1 MLVTVILSLV
11 LMAGLFLMLW
21 SAVGFIQDKRF
32 FSSAPKDVCAAVRPR
47 TQERFPGARRL
58 GWRLMIL
65 AVALMLF
72 ALIYAGLDGAEKGFG
87 FRQLFIRYLIM
98 LLALKAFDILF
109 FDLVLLCHSNF
120 FPRYYPEVKGI
131 VGPHQFGYNWRE
143 HLLMIALSPVAAAA
157 LAGLCMLFR

>member
-21 SAVGFIQDKRF
+21 SAVAFIQDKRF
-32 FSSAPKDVCAAVRPR
+32 FTSAPKDVLAAVRPR
-47 TQERFPGARRL
+47 TGERFPGARRL

-72 ALIYAGLDGAEKGFG
+72 ALIYAGLDGVEKSFG
-87 FRQLFIRYLIM
+87 FWQLFARYLIM

>member
-1 MLVTVILSLV
+1 MTVTVILSLT

-21 SAVGFIQDKRF
+21 SAVAFIQDKRF
-32 FSSAPKDVCAAVRPR
+32 FSSAPKDVCAAVRSS
-47 TQERFPGARRL
+47 QEERFPGARRL

-72 ALIYAGLDGAEKGFG
+72 ALLYAGLDGAEKGFG
-87 FRQLFIRYLIM
+87 FWQLFSRYLIM

-157 LAGLCMLFR
+157 LAGLCVLLS

>member
-21 SAVGFIQDKRF
+21 SAVAFIQDKRF
-32 FSSAPKDVCAAVRPR
+32 FSSAPKDVQAAVRPR
-47 TQERFPGARRL
+47 PEERFPGARRL
-58 GWRLMIL
+58 GWKLMIL
-65 AVALMLF
+65 AVALMVF

-87 FRQLFIRYLIM
+87 FWQLFTRYLIM

-143 HLLMIALSPVAAAA
+143 HLLMIVLLPVAAAA

>member
-21 SAVGFIQDKRF
+21 SAVAFIQDKRF
-32 FSSAPKDVCAAVRPR
+32 FTSAPKDVQAAVRPR
-47 TQERFPGARRL
+47 TGERFPGARRL

-72 ALIYAGLDGAEKGFG
+72 ALLYAGLDGAEKGFG
-87 FRQLFIRYLIM
+87 FWQLFTRYLIM

>member
-21 SAVGFIQDKRF
+21 SAVAFIQDKRF
-32 FSSAPKDVCAAVRPR
+32 FTSAPKDVQAAVRPR
-47 TQERFPGARRL
+47 AERFPGAHRL

-65 AVALMLF
+65 AIALMVF
-72 ALIYAGLDGAEKGFG
+72 ALLYAGLDGVEKGFG
-87 FRQLFIRYLIM
+87 FWQHFTRYLIM

-120 FPRYYPEVKGI
+120 FPHYYPEVKGI

-143 HLLMIALSPVAAAA
+143 HLLMIVLSPVAAAA
-157 LAGLCMLFR
+157 LAGLCILLS

>member
-1 MLVTVILSLV
+1 MTVTVILSLT

-21 SAVGFIQDKRF
+21 SAVAFIQDKRF
-32 FSSAPKDVCAAVRPR
+32 FTSAPKDVQAAVRPR
-47 TQERFPGARRL
+47 EEERFPGARRL
-58 GWRLMIL
+58 GWKLMIL
-65 AVALMLF
+65 AIALMVYALF
-72 ALIYAGLDGAEKGFG
+72 YAGLDGVRSGFG
-87 FRQLFIRYLIM
+87 FWQLFTRYLIM

-143 HLLMIALSPVAAAA
+143 HLLMIVLSPVVAAA

>member
-21 SAVGFIQDKRF
+21 FGGSVLSRPYSI
-32 FSSAPKDVCAAVRPR
+32 SSAPKDVRAAVRPR
-47 TQERFPGARRL
+47 TAERFPGARRL
-58 GWRLMIL
+58 GWKLMIL

-72 ALIYAGLDGAEKGFG
+72 ALFYAGLDGVEKGLG
-87 FRQLFIRYLIM
+87 FWQLFTRYLIM

-109 FDLVLLCHSNF
+109 FDLVLLCHSDF

-143 HLLMIALSPVAAAA
+143 HLWMIVLSPVLAAA

>member
-21 SAVGFIQDKRF
+21 SAVAFIQDKRF
-32 FSSAPKDVCAAVRPR
+32 FSSAPKDVQAAVLPR
-47 TQERFPGARRL
+47 TGERFPGARRL
-58 GWRLMIL
+58 GWKLMIL

-87 FRQLFIRYLIM
+87 FWQLFTRYLIM

-157 LAGLCMLFR
+157 LAGLCVLLS

>member
-21 SAVGFIQDKRF
+21 SAVAFIQDKRF

-47 TQERFPGARRL
+47 TEERFPGAHRL

-72 ALIYAGLDGAEKGFG
+72 ALLYAGLDGAEKGFG
-87 FRQLFIRYLIM
+87 FWQLFTRYLIM

-109 FDLVLLCHSNF
+109 FDLVLLCHSGF
-120 FPRYYPEVKGI
+120 FPHYYPEVKGI

-143 HLLMIALSPVAAAA
+143 HLLMIVLSPVAAAA

>member
-21 SAVGFIQDKRF
+21 SAVAFIQDKRF

-72 ALIYAGLDGAEKGFG
+72 ALIYAGLDGAEKDFD
-87 FRQLFIRYLIM
+87 FWQFFTRYLIM

-120 FPRYYPEVKGI
+120 FPRYFPEVKGI

-143 HLLMIALSPVAAAA
+143 HLLMIVLSPVAAAA

>member
-21 SAVGFIQDKRF
+21 SAVAFIQDKRF
-32 FSSAPKDVCAAVRPR
+32 FSSAPKDVQAAVLPR
-47 TQERFPGARRL
+47 REERFPGAHRL
-58 GWRLMIL
+58 GWKLMIL
-65 AVALMLF
+65 AIALMLF
-72 ALIYAGLDGAEKGFG
+72 ALLYAGLDGVEKGLG
-87 FRQLFIRYLIM
+87 FWQLFTRYLIM

-109 FDLVLLCHSNF
+109 FDLVLLCHSGF

-143 HLLMIALSPVAAAA
+143 HLLMIVLSPVAAAA
-157 LAGLCMLFR
+157 LSGLCMLFR

>member
-21 SAVGFIQDKRF
+21 SAVAFIQDKRF
-32 FSSAPKDVCAAVRPR
+32 FTSAPKDVLAAVRPR
-47 TQERFPGARRL
+47 TGERFPGARRL
-58 GWRLMIL
+58 GWKLMIL
-65 AVALMLF
+65 AIALMLF
-72 ALIYAGLDGAEKGFG
+72 ALIYAGLDGVEKGFG
-87 FRQLFIRYLIM
+87 FWQLFARYLIM

-109 FDLVLLCHSNF
+109 FDWVLLCHSNF

-131 VGPHQFGYNWRE
+131 VGPHQFGYNRRE
-143 HLLMIALSPVAAAA
+143 HLLMIVLSPVAAAA

>member
-21 SAVGFIQDKRF
+21 SAVAFIQDKRF
-32 FSSAPKDVCAAVRPR
+32 FTSAPKDVLAAVRPR
-47 TQERFPGARRL
+47 TEERFPGARRL

-72 ALIYAGLDGAEKGFG
+72 ALLYAGLDGAEKGFG
-87 FRQLFIRYLIM
+87 FWQLFTRYLIM

-109 FDLVLLCHSNF
+109 FDLVLLCHSGF

>member
-21 SAVGFIQDKRF
+21 SAVAFIQDKRF

-47 TQERFPGARRL
+47 EEERFPGARRL
-58 GWRLMIL
+58 GWKLMIL
-65 AVALMLF
+65 AIALMVF
-72 ALIYAGLDGAEKGFG
+72 ALLYAGLDGAEKGFG
-87 FRQLFIRYLIM
+87 FWQLFTRYLIM

-143 HLLMIALSPVAAAA
+143 HLLMIVLSPVAAAA

>member
-21 SAVGFIQDKRF
+21 SAVAFIQDKRF
-32 FSSAPKDVCAAVRPR
+32 FTSAPKDVQAAVRPR
-47 TQERFPGARRL
+47 DERFPGAHRL
-58 GWRLMIL
+58 GWKLMIL
-65 AVALMLF
+65 AIALMLF
-72 ALIYAGLDGAEKGFG
+72 ALIYAGLDGVEKGFG
-87 FRQLFIRYLIM
+87 FWQLFARYLIM

-131 VGPHQFGYNWRE
+131 VGPHQFGYNRRE
-143 HLLMIALSPVAAAA
+143 HLLMIVLSPVAAAA

>member
-21 SAVGFIQDKRF
+21 SAVAFIQDKRF

-47 TQERFPGARRL
+47 TGERFPGARRL

-65 AVALMLF
+65 AIAMMLF
-72 ALIYAGLDGAEKGFG
+72 ALFYAGLDGVEKGSITTSTFE
-87 FRQLFIRYLIM
+87 LPSTDTVL
-98 LLALKAFDILF
+98 LKAFDILF
-109 FDLVLLCHSNF
+109 FDLVLLCHSGF

-143 HLLMIALSPVAAAA
+143 HLLMIVLSPVAAAA

>member
-21 SAVGFIQDKRF
+21 SAVAFIQDKRF
-32 FSSAPKDVCAAVRPR
+32 FSSAPKDVQAAVRPR
-47 TQERFPGARRL
+47 EEERFPGARRL
-58 GWRLMIL
+58 GWKLMIL
-65 AVALMLF
+65 AIALMVF
-72 ALIYAGLDGAEKGFG
+72 ALLYAGLDGAEKGFG
-87 FRQLFIRYLIM
+87 FWQLFTRYLIM

-143 HLLMIALSPVAAAA
+143 HLLMIVLSPVAAAA